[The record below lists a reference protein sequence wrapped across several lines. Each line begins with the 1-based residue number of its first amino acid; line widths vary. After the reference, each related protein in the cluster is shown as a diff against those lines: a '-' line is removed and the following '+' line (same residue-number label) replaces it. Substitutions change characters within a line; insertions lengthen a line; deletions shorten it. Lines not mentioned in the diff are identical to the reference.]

1 MKIKAILMTAALA
14 FVSTM
19 AMAQA
24 KLTAEPLNV
33 VPGEDFT
40 LPVYMT
46 SDNLAST
53 ITMTIKGSEGLSIT
67 KVLRGES
74 LKQKNED
81 EEYYYDAPD
90 FWASNG
96 TLLISTMSQ
105 TATVPD
111 GEFIKI
117 VGTNSDPT
125 FTGGTITISKICI
138 VNKAADQLNTEET
151 MTVDVTAVTT
161 GINGVKNV
169 EEKVNAPMYNLAG
182 QRVNANA
189 KGIVIQN
196 GKKRIVK

>member
-1 MKIKAILMTAALA
+1 MA

-33 VPGEDFT
+33 VPGEEFT

-46 SDNLAST
+46 SDNQAST
-53 ITMTIKGSEGLSIT
+53 ITMTITGSEGLNIT
-67 KVLRGES
+67 KVTRGES
-74 LKQKNED
+74 LKITNED
-81 EEYYYDAPD
+81 GEYYYAAPD

-96 TLLISTMSQ
+96 TLAVLTLDKD
-105 TATVPD
+105 ATVPD
-111 GEFIKI
+111 GEFIKV
-117 VGTNSDPT
+117 VGTADPT

-138 VNKAADQLNTEET
+138 VNKIPVQLNTEET

-169 EEKVNAPMYNLAG
+169 EEKVNAPIYNLAG

>member
-1 MKIKAILMTAALA
+1 MKIKAILMTAAMA

-33 VPGEDFT
+33 VPGEEFT

-46 SDNLAST
+46 SDNQAST

-67 KVLRGES
+67 RVARGES
-74 LKQKNED
+74 LTKKD
-81 EEYYYDAPD
+81 EYGEYYIDALS

-96 TLLISTMSQ
+96 TLAIGTMNE

-111 GEFIKI
+111 GEFIKVI
-117 VGTNSDPT
+117 GKADPT
-125 FTGGTITISKICI
+125 FTGGTITISEICI
-138 VNKAADQLNTEET
+138 VNKIPVQLNTETT

>member
-33 VPGEDFT
+33 VPGEEFT
-40 LPVYMT
+40 LPVYIT

-53 ITMTIKGSEGLSIT
+53 ITMTVKGSEGLNIT
-67 KVLRGES
+67 RVARGES
-74 LKQKNED
+74 LTQKD
-81 EEYYYDAPD
+81 EYGEYYFDAPG
-90 FWASNG
+90 FNPKNG
-96 TLLISTMSQ
+96 NTLIATMSG

-111 GEFIKI
+111 GEFIKY
-117 VGTNSDPT
+117 VGTADQN

-138 VNKAADQLNTEET
+138 VNKAAVQINTEET
-151 MTVDVTAVTT
+151 LTVDVTAVTT

>member
-1 MKIKAILMTAALA
+1 MTAALA

-117 VGTNSDPT
+117 VGT
-125 FTGGTITISKICI
+125 G
-138 VNKAADQLNTEET
+138 
-151 MTVDVTAVTT
+151 
-161 GINGVKNV
+161 
-169 EEKVNAPMYNLAG
+169 
-182 QRVNANA
+182 
-189 KGIVIQN
+189 
-196 GKKRIVK
+196 

>member
-1 MKIKAILMTAALA
+1 MKIKAILMTAAMA

-33 VPGEDFT
+33 VPGEEFT

-46 SDNLAST
+46 SDNQAST
-53 ITMTIKGSEGLSIT
+53 ITMTITGSEGLTIT
-67 KVLRGES
+67 KVTRGEG
-74 LKQKNED
+74 LKQKDED
-81 EEYYYDAPD
+81 GEYYYNAPL
-90 FWASNG
+90 FNPENG
-96 TLLISTMSQ
+96 KFVVGTMNP
-105 TATVPD
+105 TATVAD
-111 GEFIKI
+111 GEFIKVI
-117 VGTNSDPT
+117 GKADPT
-125 FTGGTITISKICI
+125 FTGGTITISDICI
-138 VNKAADQLNTEET
+138 VNKAADQINTEET
-151 MTVDVTAVTT
+151 LTVDVTAVTT

>member
-1 MKIKAILMTAALA
+1 MKIKAILMTAAMA

-33 VPGEDFT
+33 VPGEEFT
-40 LPVYMT
+40 LPVNMT

-67 KVLRGES
+67 RVARGES
-74 LKQKNED
+74 LTQKD
-81 EEYYYDAPD
+81 DYGEYYYDAPD

-111 GEFIKI
+111 GEFIKVI
-117 VGTNSDPT
+117 GTADPT

-151 MTVDVTAVTT
+151 LTVDVTAVTT

>member
-24 KLTAEPLNV
+24 YLTADPLNV
-33 VPGEDFT
+33 VPGEEFT
-40 LPVYMT
+40 LPVYMH
-46 SDNLAST
+46 SDNQAST
-53 ITMTIKGSEGLSIT
+53 ITLRITGSEGLTIT
-67 KVLRGES
+67 KVTRGES
-74 LKQKNED
+74 LKQKDED
-81 EEYYYDAPD
+81 GEYYYDAPR
-90 FWASNG
+90 FNPENG
-96 TLLISTMSQ
+96 KFAVGTGSP
-105 TATVPD
+105 TATASD
-111 GEFIKI
+111 GEFIKVI
-117 VGTNSDPT
+117 GTADPT
-125 FTGGTITISKICI
+125 FTGGTITISEICI
-138 VNKAADQLNTEET
+138 VNKIPVQLNTETT

>member
-1 MKIKAILMTAALA
+1 MTAAMA

-33 VPGEDFT
+33 VPGEEFT

-46 SDNLAST
+46 SDNQAST
-53 ITMTIKGSEGLSIT
+53 ITMTITGSEGLNIT
-67 KVLRGES
+67 KVTRGES
-74 LKQKNED
+74 LKITNED
-81 EEYYYDAPD
+81 GEYYYAAPD

-96 TLLISTMSQ
+96 TLAVLTLDKD
-105 TATVPD
+105 ATVPD
-111 GEFIKI
+111 GEFIKV
-117 VGTNSDPT
+117 VGTADPT

-138 VNKAADQLNTEET
+138 VNKIPVQLNTEET

-161 GINGVKNV
+161 RINGVKNV

>member
-1 MKIKAILMTAALA
+1 MKIKAILMTAAMA

-24 KLTAEPLNV
+24 TLTAEPLNV

-40 LPVYMT
+40 LPVYMH
-46 SDNLAST
+46 SDNQAST
-53 ITMTIKGSEGLSIT
+53 ITMTITGSEGLSIT
-67 KVLRGES
+67 RVARGES
-74 LKQKNED
+74 LTQKD
-81 EEYYYDAPD
+81 EYGEYYYDAPS

-96 TLLISTMSQ
+96 TLAIGTMNE

-111 GEFIKI
+111 GEFIKVI
-117 VGTNSDPT
+117 GKADPT
-125 FTGGTITISKICI
+125 FTGGTITISEICI
-138 VNKAADQLNTEET
+138 VNKIPVQLNTETT

-169 EEKVNAPMYNLAG
+169 EEKVNAPTYNLAG